1 MKSGFAAVLA
11 LGFVVLTDTSLLAQR
26 RGPRFG
32 EPQPFRYGWLSS
44 LEEGKAQARR
54 TGKPLM
60 VVLRCVP

>member
-1 MKSGFAAVLA
+1 MKSGFAVLVA
-11 LGFVVLTDTSLLAQR
+11 LGFVVLSDTALLAQR

-32 EPQPFRYGWLSS
+32 DPQPARHGWLSS